1 MNAKETKKLLAENPH
16 LFEAYRISLRE
27 DKKRME
33 FVSSLDEFKGTLEEG
48 FNVVYPL
55 GNYVFINVKG
65 DQASGLTYNVIEPTL
80 DEMEQKKY
88 DLILTKMLMQAA
100 QESPHKTDAEFRNKL
115 KKLAKASTKIV
126 RKRVPAEKIGEK
138 ALFYGKKV
146 PVTKE
151 EFRKILYA
159 LVRNVIESGIL
170 VPLLM
175 DPYIED
181 IHCIGVSS
189 LTLIHK
195 KFKAVPTSVSFGS
208 EDELDKYVLRMAERM
223 GRPVSI
229 SKPIADGALPDGSRI
244 NIIYS
249 DDVSVRGPSFTIR
262 KFSAV
267 PLSIIQLIRWGSFS
281 SQMAAYIWLAL
292 ENGLSM
298 FVCGETAS
306 GKTTTLNASL
316 PFILH
321 SSKIYS
327 TEDTLEVLPPHH
339 TWQRLLTRESGP
351 KDQHVD
357 AFLLLKAALRS
368 RPDYIIVG
376 EIRGKEGAIAF
387 QAMQTGHPVIATFH
401 ASSVKKMIQ
410 RFTGDPINVPMAFM
424 DNLNI
429 CVIQLAVYVGGK
441 FLRRMTAIEELLG
454 YDSESEA
461 VLTRKVFYWEPS
473 NDTFVF
479 AGLYNSYMLE
489 MKIAAIK
496 GYTDRTKIYDE
507 LNDRKRI
514 LERMIEKDIAGYH
527 EVRDAIVAY
536 QKEGVEGLP
545 FAL

>member
-1 MNAKETKKLLAENPH
+1 MDKREIAKQLRDNPH
-16 LFEAYRISLRE
+16 LMAAYRRSMAE
-27 DKKRME
+27 DKVRM
-33 FVSSLDEFKGTLEEG
+33 VIVKSLDEYKGTIDEG
-48 FNVVYPL
+48 INVVYPL
-55 GNYVFINVKG
+55 GNFVFINVKG
-65 DQASGLTYNVIEPTL
+65 VKATGLRYIVIEPEL
-80 DEMEQKKY
+80 DEMEEKKY
-88 DLILTKMLMQAA
+88 DLVMTRMLMLAA
-100 QESPHKTDAEFRNKL
+100 QEEPHKTDAEFRNKL
-115 KKLAKASTKIV
+115 KKLAKSATKIV
-126 RKRVPAEKIGEK
+126 KRRVPVEKIGEK
-138 ALFYGKKV
+138 ALFYGRKI
-146 PVTKE
+146 PVTKT
-151 EFRKILYA
+151 EFKKILYI
-159 LVRNVIESGIL
+159 LVRNIIESGLL

-181 IHCIGVSS
+181 INCIGVSN

-195 KFKAVPTSVSFGS
+195 KFKMVETSVSFSS
-208 EDELDKYVLRMAERM
+208 EEDLDKYVLRMAERI

-267 PLSIIQLIRWGSFS
+267 PISITQLIRWGTFS
-281 SQMAAYIWLAL
+281 AQMAAYLWLAL

-316 PFILH
+316 PFILAT
-321 SSKIYS
+321 SKIYS
-327 TEDTLEVLPPHH
+327 TEDTLEVLPPHT

-351 KDQHVD
+351 KDSHVD

-376 EIRGKEGAIAF
+376 EIRGAEGAVAF
-387 QAMQTGHPVIATFH
+387 QAMQTGHAVIATFH
-401 ASSVKKMIQ
+401 ASSVTKMIQ
-410 RFTGDPINVPMAFM
+410 RFTGDPIRVPIAFI

-429 CVIQLAVYVGGK
+429 VVIQQAVYVGGR
-441 FLRRMTAIEELLG
+441 FLRRMTAIEEILG
-454 YDSESEA
+454 FDSESGS

-489 MKIAAIK
+489 MKIAAIQ

-507 LNDRKRI
+507 MDQRTKI
-514 LERMIEKDIAGYH
+514 LETMLENELIGYH
-527 EVRDAIVAY
+527 EVRDSIVNF
-536 QKEGVEGLP
+536 QKLGVEGLP